1 MSDKSVLVIDTPSM
15 CRECRLFDRDYV
27 WCVPLNDAT
36 VNDDILDNCP
46 LKPLPHRDN
55 SNKLIEEYKIEK
67 ECSPYSYL
75 VGYEIGWNSCLD
87 EITGETE

>member
-1 MSDKSVLVIDTPSM
+1 MKDKSVLVIDTPSL

-46 LKPLPHRDN
+46 LKPLPL
-55 SNKLIEEYKIEK
+55 KQEETTDGILDYD
-67 ECSPYSYL
+67 
-75 VGYEIGWNSCLD
+75 YETAFGDGWNACLSQ
-87 EITGETE
+87 ITGETE